1 MRVKI
6 WVVATTIPDDEEPCF
21 PAVYGTEAEAE
32 AHADREL
39 RSEWEVNAPID
50 EETGFAREYPGDWRE
65 AQAMIV
71 EELESGG
78 EDGWGRYEITTHDVE
93 VVDLRDP
100 PYDEVVEL
108 LDNVSAAF
116 RNRLAQWVSRMRR
129 ADYEESK
136 RLVNKARELC
146 DRLLRPDPE
155 PEDD

>member
-6 WVVATTIPDDEEPCF
+6 WVVAEANEDRGDRPCL
-21 PAVYGTEAEAE
+21 PAVFGTESAAEE
-32 AHADREL
+32 YADNEL
-39 RSEWEVNAPID
+39 RCEWEAWGPEDVV
-50 EETGFAREYPGDWRE
+50 TGERLPYPGDWRK
-65 AQAMIV
+65 ANDLIFKNV
-71 EELESGG
+71 S
-78 EDGWGRYEITTHDVE
+78 DGSWGQYALTSHDVD
-93 VVDLRDP
+93 VVDQRDP

-146 DRLLRPDPE
+146 DRLLRSDPE